1 MCVVQAVKASVVIT
15 SVKDNATSSTPG
27 VQVVAASTGGCG
39 LQPSAPM
46 PINSS
51 TSGKKVQLPPEQP
64 TPAANK
70 TSSQQSGA
78 GAIEIYPGGGRSQIT
93 FHRQIN

>member
-39 LQPSAPM
+39 LQPSAP

-78 GAIEIYPGGGRSQIT
+78 GVIEILICLK
-93 FHRQIN
+93 

>member
-27 VQVVAASTGGCG
+27 VQVVAASTAGGGG
-39 LQPSAPM
+39 LQPNATM

-78 GAIEIYPGGGRSQIT
+78 GAIEIYPARGRDFVQT
-93 FHRQIN
+93 FST